1 MDNFLIYLYSDLMI
15 DLDVID
21 AIYEAAK
28 AADKS
33 EYRREIMDWYKA
45 NILGDQDDEA

>member
-1 MDNFLIYLYSDLMI
+1 MDKFLAYLYSELMI

-28 AADKS
+28 AADES

-45 NILGDQDDEA
+45 EMLGHQDDDE